1 MEFPDSLA
9 ADARRVIERTEEL
22 LAATAGAVGD
32 RVDDTRAGLTR
43 RLRRVKSELAD
54 LEYAAR
60 RHGKRAVRAVDGYA
74 RDNPWQV
81 AGIVAVVAAAITLI
95 VLSQRDD

>member
-9 ADARRVIERTEEL
+9 AEARRVIERTEEL
-22 LAATAGAVGD
+22 LAATVGAVGD
-32 RVDDTRAGLTR
+32 RVDDTRASLTS

-60 RHGKRAVRAVDGYA
+60 KHGKRAVRVVDGYA

-81 AGIVAVVAAAITLI
+81 AGIAAVVAAAIALI

>member
-22 LAATAGAVGD
+22 LLSTAGAVGEH
-32 RVDDTRAGLTR
+32 VDETRAGLAA

-54 LEYAAR
+54 LEYAVR
-60 RHGKRAVRAVDGYA
+60 RKGQRAARAVDGYA
-74 RDNPWQV
+74 HDNPWQV
-81 AGIVAVVAAAITLI
+81 AGIAALVAAAVALI